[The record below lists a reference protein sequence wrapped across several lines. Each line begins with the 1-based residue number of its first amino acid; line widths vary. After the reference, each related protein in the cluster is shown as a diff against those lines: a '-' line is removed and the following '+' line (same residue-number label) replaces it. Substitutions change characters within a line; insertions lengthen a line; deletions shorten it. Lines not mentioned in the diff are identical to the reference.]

1 MPYLN
6 NDYKNFIRSARWQ
19 RLRAQHLKAHPLCEH
34 CKAKG
39 RTTLATE
46 VHHIVKCHDDPWL
59 QHDPNN
65 IVSLCRPC
73 HAPMQGN
80 DHRGYSR
87 EMSADGYFVDPNHPS
102 NRGRHRVKLGTD
114 ATKIKRNTGGVGKT

>member
-1 MPYLN
+1 MPYKN
-6 NDYKNFIRSARWQ
+6 TDYKNFIRSARWQ

-34 CKAKG
+34 CQAKG

-65 IVSLCRPC
+65 LVSLCQPC
-73 HAPMQGN
+73 HAPMQAN

-87 EMSADGYFVDPNHPS
+87 EMDVDGYYVDPNHPS
-102 NRGRHRVKLGTD
+102 NKPRPRWKAGTD
-114 ATKIKRNTGGVGKT
+114 ATKLQRR